1 MLYNIFGQLL
11 ILLLGEKMKIKKFL
25 TVIVVLCLF
34 LSGCSKSFDW
44 DKSVEKIEIIGFVV
58 FNSSSNEEDLKKNN
72 DAINADIKI
81 MGGAFSVK
89 LDNAIALNKKVN
101 NDYYNCMFF
110 DFKNYEQAKSYYD
123 LYLDTRSTENQYRL
137 SLIKDIVV
145 LTNSQEAIDSLSLEF
160 K

>member
-11 ILLLGEKMKIKKFL
+11 TLLGRKMKIKKFL

-44 DKSVEKIEIIGFVV
+44 DKSVEKIESIGFVV

-81 MGGAFSVK
+81 MGGDFSVE
-89 LDNAIALNKKVN
+89 LDNAIALNKEVN
-101 NDYYNCMFF
+101 DDYYNCMFL
-110 DFKNYEQAKSYYD
+110 DFKF
-123 LYLDTRSTENQYRL
+123 
-137 SLIKDIVV
+137 IKY
-145 LTNSQEAIDSLSLEF
+145 
-160 K
+160 

>member
-1 MLYNIFGQLL
+1 M
-11 ILLLGEKMKIKKFL
+11 EIKKFL

-44 DKSVEKIEIIGFVV
+44 DKSVEKIESIGFVV

-81 MGGAFSVK
+81 MGGDFSVE
-89 LDNAIALNKKVN
+89 LDNAIALNKTVN
-101 NDYYNCMFF
+101 NDYYNCMFL
-110 DFKNYEQAKSYYD
+110 DFKNDEQAKRYYD
-123 LYLDTRSTENQYRL
+123 LYIDTRSNENQYKL
-137 SLIKDIVV
+137 ALVKDIVV

>member
-1 MLYNIFGQLL
+1 
-11 ILLLGEKMKIKKFL
+11 
-25 TVIVVLCLF
+25 
-34 LSGCSKSFDW
+34 
-44 DKSVEKIEIIGFVV
+44 
-58 FNSSSNEEDLKKNN
+58 
-72 DAINADIKI
+72 
-81 MGGAFSVK
+81 
-89 LDNAIALNKKVN
+89 
-101 NDYYNCMFF
+101 MFF

>member
-25 TVIVVLCLF
+25 SVIVVLCLF

-44 DKSVEKIEIIGFVV
+44 DKSVEKIESIGFVV

-89 LDNAIALNKKVN
+89 LDNAIALNKTVN

-110 DFKNYEQAKSYYD
+110 DFKNDEQSKSYYD
-123 LYLDTRSTENQYRL
+123 LYLDTRSNENQYKL
-137 SLIKDIVV
+137 ALVKDIVV

>member
-11 ILLLGEKMKIKKFL
+11 TLLGRKMKIKKFL
-25 TVIVVLCLF
+25 TIIVVLCLF
-34 LSGCSKSFDW
+34 LTGCSKSFDW
-44 DKSVEKIEIIGFVV
+44 DKSVEKIESIGFVV

-81 MGGAFSVK
+81 MGGDFSVE
-89 LDNAIALNKKVN
+89 LDNAIALNKEVN
-101 NDYYNCMFF
+101 DDYYNCMFL
-110 DFKNYEQAKSYYD
+110 DFKNDEQAKRYYD
-123 LYLDTRSTENQYRL
+123 LYIDTRSNENQYKL
-137 SLIKDIVV
+137 ALVKDIVV

>member
-11 ILLLGEKMKIKKFL
+11 TLLLGEKMKIKKFL
-25 TVIVVLCLF
+25 TIIVVLCLF
-34 LSGCSKSFDW
+34 LIGCSKSFDW
-44 DKSVEKIEIIGFVV
+44 DKSVEKIESIGFVV

-81 MGGAFSVK
+81 MGGDFSVE
-89 LDNAIALNKKVN
+89 LDNAIALNKEVN
-101 NDYYNCMFF
+101 DDYYNCMFL
-110 DFKNYEQAKSYYD
+110 DFKNDEQAKRYYD
-123 LYLDTRSTENQYRL
+123 LYIDTRSNENQYKL
-137 SLIKDIVV
+137 VLVKDIVV